1 LLAIASTLILVA
13 PVFREPASSVG
24 FFLLDVFAVFEDVSG
39 LLVDLAVLGLE
50 ADLVVDSFLDLD
62 LLLGVFEDDFF
73 STVLV
78 FFVSFDLDLPLD
90 SLVFFFDSLDLLREA
105 SVFLF
110 EDDDLDAGRFFVA
123 VLVVLTLSYFSSS
136 FLTFFTGF
144 SADSTVVLLSSLSF
158 FSSSIVSLSLFFS
171 FSSS

>member
-1 LLAIASTLILVA
+1 MLAIGSTLILVA

-24 FFLLDVFAVFEDVSG
+24 FFLLDVLAALEDASG
-39 LLVDLAVLGLE
+39 LVVDLAVLGLE
-50 ADLVVDSFLDLD
+50 IDLVVDSFLDLD
-62 LLLGVFEDDFF
+62 LLFGVFEEDFF
-73 STVLV
+73 SAGLV

-90 SLVFFFDSLDLLREA
+90 SLVFFFDSLDLLRDA

-110 EDDDLDAGRFFVA
+110 EDADLEAGRFLVA
-123 VLVVLTLSYFSSS
+123 VLVVLELSYFSSS

-144 SADSTVVLLSSLSF
+144 SADSEIVLLSSLSF
-158 FSSSIVSLSLFFS
+158 FSSSIVSLSLVFS